1 MIEAAEAQGQIVNVS
16 AACRVLGVPRSTL
29 YRARKP
35 RTPPAPRPTS
45 SRAMSQDEKAEV
57 RAKLNS
63 ERFCDCAPREV
74 YGTLLDEG
82 IYYCHWRTM
91 YRILEE
97 HDEVRER
104 RDQCRRPAAP
114 KPTLEAT
121 GPNQLW
127 SWDITQLKGPNGVQ
141 YYLYVIIDVFSRYV
155 VGWMIAREESAEL
168 AEKLISETC
177 AKQGIERDQLTLHAD
192 RGSAMRSK
200 TVAQLLIDLGVAKS
214 HSRPYTP
221 TDNAYSEAQFKTLKY
236 RPDYPQEFE
245 GITQAGAWAR
255 AFFGWYN
262 GEHRHTGLGLMT
274 PEAVHYGRVE
284 SVRQKR
290 QKVLDAAY
298 AAHPERFVGGRPTSP
313 QLPKKVWINQPT
325 KDHDEVSHSAG
336 SATSDI
342 ESGTQASTSNLALVC
357 LDESEHLTRSKRVPK
372 EIDKLSISHSIL
384 QSELSQSC

>member
-1 MIEAAEAQGQIVNVS
+1 
-16 AACRVLGVPRSTL
+16 
-29 YRARKP
+29 
-35 RTPPAPRPTS
+35 
-45 SRAMSQDEKAEV
+45 MSQDEKAEV

-97 HDEVRER
+97 HDEVCER

-114 KPTLEAT
+114 KPALEAT

-141 YYLYVIIDVFSRYV
+141 YYLYVIIDVFSRHV

-177 AKQGIERDQLTLHAD
+177 AKQGIEPDQLTLHAD

-200 TVAQLLIDLGVAKS
+200 TVSQLLIDLGVAKS

-245 GITQAGAWAR
+245 GITPARDWAR

-262 GEHRHTGLGLMT
+262 REHRHTGLGLMT
-274 PEAVHYGRVE
+274 PETVHYGRVE

-290 QKVLDAAY
+290 QEVLDVAY
-298 AAHPERFVGGRPTSP
+298 AAHPERFVGGRPTP
-313 QLPKKVWINQPT
+313 PRLPKEVWINQPT
-325 KDHDEVSHSAG
+325 KDHDQLSHSAG
-336 SATSDI
+336 SATRDI
-342 ESGTQASTSNLALVC
+342 EPGAQAGTRDLTAVS
-357 LDESEHLTRSKRVPK
+357 LDESEHLVRSKRVPN
-372 EIDKLSISHSIL
+372 EIDKLGISHSKL
-384 QSELSQSC
+384 QPELSQSC